1 MGLFKQITYKTILSL
16 FTGLFLFSCTTT
28 KKLFKKDNST
38 DITTVERREVTRA
51 GDTLAFEIPNVKW
64 KDTTIYHVNHVTKQI
79 ASVNYDSQGNKSV
92 ECISAE
98 IRELVE
104 TLRNEKKTDIKET
117 EDKEHSF
124 NPQYIFYAIG
134 FLVLMVVIGLVV
146 VSVLFSKMKASIPSI
161 ISKTIRNG

>member
-1 MGLFKQITYKTILSL
+1 MGLFKQITHKTILSL

-28 KKLFKKDNST
+28 KKLF
-38 DITTVERREVTRA
+38 TRA
-51 GDTLAFEIPNVKW
+51 GDTVTIEIPNIKY
-64 KDTTIYHVNHVTKQI
+64 KDTTITKINYDTRTI
-79 ASVNYDSQGNKSV
+79 ARVNYDSQGNKSV
-92 ECISAE
+92 DCISAE
-98 IRELVE
+98 VKELIE
-104 TLRNEKKTDIKET
+104 ILRNEKKTDIKET

-124 NPQYIFYAIG
+124 KPQYIFYAIG